1 MPDPKTLGL
10 AAEPGPTTLGLAAN
24 QIQ

>member
-1 MPDPKTLGL
+1 MPDPRTLGL